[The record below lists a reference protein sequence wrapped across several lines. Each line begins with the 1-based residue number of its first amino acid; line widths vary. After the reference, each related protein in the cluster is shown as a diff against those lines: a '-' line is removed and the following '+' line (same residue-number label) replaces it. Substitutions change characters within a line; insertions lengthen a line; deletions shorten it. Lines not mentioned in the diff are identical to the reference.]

1 MCYTIA
7 HRIGSATREP
17 GRASRRGPQWFEVS
31 CGVTIPPMPA
41 KCHHSAI
48 CVRDFDAS
56 MRFYRDGLGLA
67 LMWEKVFDGDWPTLF
82 GAPQPKLHS
91 AFLGDPEAPDAGI
104 VELVEFIGGM
114 EPGTTQGEQPQLG
127 FFLLSFYVD
136 VDETLARLAEMG
148 LGGEP
153 RRIEVAGMDD
163 QMVPMATV
171 RDPDGIIV
179 ELIGA

>member
-1 MCYTIA
+1 M
-7 HRIGSATREP
+7 AT
-17 GRASRRGPQWFEVS
+17 
-31 CGVTIPPMPA
+31 

-56 MRFYRDGLGLA
+56 LRFYRDGLGLA
-67 LMWEKVFDGDWPTLF
+67 LLWEKVFDGDWPTLF

-91 AFLGDPEAPDAGI
+91 AFLGDPEVPDAGI

-114 EPGTTQGEQPQLG
+114 EAGSTQGPTPELG

-136 VDETLARLAEMG
+136 VDETLARLADMG
-148 LGGEP
+148 LAGEA
-153 RRIEVAGMDD
+153 RRIEVDGMNDTK
-163 QMVPMATV
+163 VPMATV
-171 RDPDGIIV
+171 RDPDGTII